1 MIARI
6 SKKLIGENWFAKLE
20 QRENIINER
29 NESGEI
35 KILVNSLFK
44 AKEDG
49 DYETFIKIV
58 AEIFLEE
65 EGNYDYI
72 RKLFESN
79 ITKEELIKEV
89 DGENCYCV
97 CKLLD
102 VI

>member
-6 SKKLIGENWFAKLE
+6 SKKLTGENWFAKLE

-29 NESGEI
+29 NKSGEI
-35 KILVNSLFK
+35 NVLVDSLFK

-79 ITKEELIKEV
+79 VTKEELVKEI